1 MMCRATT
8 SAHQYIKTNWWR
20 LRSGELTIREKI
32 MLVLALFP
40 VSPTLALIAYVGH
53 QFGW

>member
-1 MMCRATT
+1 M
-8 SAHQYIKTNWWR
+8 KTNWSR
-20 LRSGELTIREKI
+20 LRSGELTSREKI